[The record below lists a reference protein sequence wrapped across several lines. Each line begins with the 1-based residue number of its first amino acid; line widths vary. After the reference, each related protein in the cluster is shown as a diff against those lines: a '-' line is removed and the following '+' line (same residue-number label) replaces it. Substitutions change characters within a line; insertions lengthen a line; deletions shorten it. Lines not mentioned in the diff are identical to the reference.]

1 MKYPKK
7 NHATRRLML
16 NSLILWETCVP
27 AYLHF
32 TFNFMW
38 PFELRYLSTL
48 RSFQLYF
55 LLENNCSNRFC
66 CHIQPKGLLYDAER
80 DLLAIAKFLVRL
92 VLEICRVIWIWF
104 MEFSLQWLH
113 ILNSA
118 KLLVASLQVGNWR
131 RRYRKFLA
139 LLIRLVI
146 ESSYLLRL
154 VETGLYAINLTFFHS
169 LVMK

>member
-1 MKYPKK
+1 
-7 NHATRRLML
+7 ML
-16 NSLILWETCVP
+16 NSLILWETSVP

-66 CHIQPKGLLYDAER
+66 CHIQPKWLLCDAER